1 VRVQRRGVL
10 AARVRHRDDLLRT
23 AVGRQGERCCWR
35 PRAASHAAP
44 GASARRAGHETLARS
59 AAAPR
64 SRARCPLASMGMASL
79 ASHMHAQRIPA
90 GHFARLAPAR
100 AAASRAAGI
109 GPGAPNVGRKGLSE
123 SFAPPVA
130 PHAQCAQCWL
140 TVAGDVSQ
148 LVHQAG
154 IAGRSRLPADV
165 AHARV
170 LR

>member
-1 VRVQRRGVL
+1 
-10 AARVRHRDDLLRT
+10 
-23 AVGRQGERCCWR
+23 
-35 PRAASHAAP
+35 
-44 GASARRAGHETLARS
+44 
-59 AAAPR
+59 
-64 SRARCPLASMGMASL
+64 MGKASL
-79 ASHMHAQRIPA
+79 DSHMHAQRIPA

-109 GPGAPNVGRKGLSE
+109 GPGTLDVGRKGLSE

-130 PHAQCAQCWL
+130 PHAQQHAQCWL